1 MNMSTCWDFKHD
13 SFCRASQNFPSR
25 PIYLAGRR
33 CLVLQYCISLS
44 NCSYDSGKHTCIFTT
59 RFMRTL
65 QHTRIPVEHLEKW
78 CVLSRL
84 WVSHIEGKGKR
95 WQMFIPGVWVLG
107 TVFGEKGFDC
117 ARCTFRWIDA
127 SRSMRNYNLFCTK
140 QSIQF
145 CIDLK
150 HTKNKTDCSIFILIL
165 WLKKDFKKPNS
176 CLSLT
181 TAFS

>member
-1 MNMSTCWDFKHD
+1 
-13 SFCRASQNFPSR
+13 
-25 PIYLAGRR
+25 
-33 CLVLQYCISLS
+33 
-44 NCSYDSGKHTCIFTT
+44 
-59 RFMRTL
+59 MRTL
-65 QHTRIPVEHLEKW
+65 QHTRIPVEHLEKR

-127 SRSMRNYNLFCTK
+127 SRSMRNYNLFCTE

-150 HTKNKTDCSIFILIL
+150 HTKNKTDCSIFVLFL
-165 WLKKDFKKPNS
+165 WLKKDFRKSNS

-181 TAFS
+181 TGIQLKYVSILGKILLTESLLSAAQHIRCYFHYYTSGWLYDILLTPF